1 MPYTREHKARTH
13 ERIVSEAA
21 RAFRVEGLDGVA
33 VGEVMGRVGLTH
45 GGFYAHFPSKDALV
59 AAACAR
65 SMDEQGERLTAK
77 AHNAPDGDGLR
88 VLIEA
93 YLDARH
99 RDAPGA
105 GCTIPALAAEIARA
119 SVEVR
124 DAFTSAFTDYISR
137 IEPFL
142 PATPDGAASAATE
155 QQQDREDMALALLA
169 ELAGAILLARAVND
183 SALSDRILAAAR
195 TFSLRAF
202 GDNTATTARS
212 TDQSAE

>member
-77 AHNAPDGDGLR
+77 ARKAPDGDGLR
-88 VLIEA
+88 AIIEA

-119 SVEVR
+119 SDEVR
-124 DAFTSAFTDYISR
+124 DAFTSAFTGYVSR

-142 PATPDGAASAATE
+142 PATLDGAATE
-155 QQQDREDMALALLA
+155 QQDRVDTALVLLA
-169 ELAGAILLARAVND
+169 ELAGAILLARAVSD
-183 SALSDRILAAAR
+183 PALSDRILAAAR

-202 GDNTATTARS
+202 ADNTATTARS
-212 TDQSAE
+212 ADQLAE